1 MTKIHLAFAAA
12 LVIASASSTVAFA
25 ASQQPQW
32 TQNDNDRTMAL
43 APGYGHTDRD
53 LSGGFARRS
62 DYGDPWVGNSPM
74 SDGRPQG
81 S

>member
-1 MTKIHLAFAAA
+1 MTRTGLVFAAA
-12 LVIASASSTVAFA
+12 LIAASAVSTVAFA
-25 ASQQPQW
+25 APQQPQW
-32 TQNDNDRTMAL
+32 TQTHNDRTMAL